1 MRYETNMSMERGLP
15 MKALSWLPV
24 AAKELFMQFSLKRQP
39 TNRDFLWLTLLSMLV
54 LLFALLMSA
63 TREGL
68 SERMVDLLLG
78 RVPGHGIPVWV
89 RANPYTSG
97 GKNLIDS
104 SIVKQ
109 VNAMGDFRNSSSRT
123 NVPGLK
129 IYPYQEI
136 DQISLSLPGDGLWHR
151 HPNDPESPAFEG
163 IAVTAND
170 PLWLFAT
177 KNNQKNPLT
186 IVLNRS
192 IFKSYFKYDAYRDT
206 LKKVLP
212 SPLFQRVPSMN
223 HFLMSEKTR
232 LWLLVGSVKDLLC
245 MDVIWVDRF
254 PIPGKFAYLFPWDQY
269 QALEKAYQYSNIRY
283 YPEIEPNH
291 PQQRAK
297 TLYLKRDV
305 SSYNRKRL
313 AQCLGGT
320 IINKRGQYYMEFQR
334 PMPDFWVNACVENF
348 EIDASQIRIAHPVEG
363 DTITLKSFDQIALPC
378 RKLPKDLLPFEAQ
391 EKCEK
396 NPEYQ
401 FTQSLP
407 GSPRAFVYV
416 PDRGLLNTAI
426 ANLKDMDQKP
436 LLIPWIYADA
446 LKRFGA
452 LIQII
457 DILSSPY
464 LVLFILFLVA
474 LFGVMIA
481 TSIGHRKHY
490 YGIYLAKGMKRLYI
504 YGMLF
509 FQTGMTLVLGLIAAA
524 MSFQSVRYLIN
535 AHFVESSRSFSDVMP
550 LKAPDLLPISF
561 QNHIF
566 VFCAGLIVA
575 WILTLLILYLLPLR
589 MNTMP
594 DDLLE

>member
-1 MRYETNMSMERGLP
+1 
-15 MKALSWLPV
+15 MKSFYWLPV
-24 AAKELFMQFSLKRQP
+24 ATKEFFMQFTLKRQP

-54 LLFALLMSA
+54 LLFALLISA

-89 RANPYTSG
+89 RANPYTAG

-104 SIVKQ
+104 SIVNQ
-109 VNAMGDFRNSSSRT
+109 VNSMGTWKKGSDNIYI
-123 NVPGLK
+123 PGIR
-129 IYPYQEI
+129 IYPYQEV
-136 DQISLSLPGDGLWHR
+136 DQISLALPGDGLWHK
-151 HPNDPESPAFEG
+151 HPNDPESPGFEG
-163 IAVTAND
+163 IAVTDND
-170 PLWLFAT
+170 PLWKFAA
-177 KNNQKNPLT
+177 NNYQVTRMT

-192 IFKSYFKYDAYRDT
+192 IFKSYFKYDAYRKSLET
-206 LKKVLP
+206 LLP
-212 SPLFQRVPSMN
+212 SPLFQKVPSKDT
-223 HFLMSEKTR
+223 FLFSDKTL
-232 LWLLVGSVKDLLC
+232 LWLLVGSVKDLLRFE
-245 MDVIWVDRF
+245 VIWVDRF

-283 YPEIEPNH
+283 FPEIETNQR
-291 PQQRAK
+291 QQRAK
-297 TLYLKRDV
+297 TLYLKNQI
-305 SSYNRKRL
+305 SSYNRDKL
-313 AQCLGGT
+313 AQCLGGN
-320 IINKRGQYYMEFQR
+320 IINKRGQFYMEFKR
-334 PMPDFWVNACVENF
+334 PMPEFWVNACVDDL
-348 EIDASQIRIAHPVEG
+348 EIDASHIRIAHPVAG
-363 DTITLKSFDQIALPC
+363 DTIHLKSFDQIALPC
-378 RKLPKDLLPFEAQ
+378 NKLPKDLLPFEALD
-391 EKCEK
+391 KCK
-396 NPEYQ
+396 DNPEYKFIQ
-401 FTQSLP
+401 TLP

-481 TSIGHRKHY
+481 TLIGHRKHY
-490 YGIYLAKGMKRLYI
+490 YGIFLAKGMGRRDI
-504 YGMLF
+504 YGMLL
-509 FQTGMTLVLGLIAAA
+509 FQIGMTLVIGLIAAA
-524 MSFQSVRYLIN
+524 ITIQSVRSSIN
-535 AHFVESSRSFSDVMP
+535 AHFLEASKSFYDVMP
-550 LKAPDLLPISF
+550 LKTPDLLPVSL
-561 QNHIF
+561 QHHIF
-566 VFCAGLIVA
+566 VFCAGMLIA
-575 WILTLLILYLLPLR
+575 WLLTLLILYLLPLR

>member
-1 MRYETNMSMERGLP
+1 MWVERGYS
-15 MKALSWLPV
+15 MKSLYWLPV
-24 AAKELFMQFSLKRQP
+24 ATKEFFMQFSLKRQP
-39 TNRDFLWLTLLSMLV
+39 TNRDFFWLTLLSMLV

-104 SIVKQ
+104 SIVNQ
-109 VNAMGDFRNSSSRT
+109 LNAMGDFHGSSHNT
-123 NVPGLK
+123 YVPGLK
-129 IYPYQEI
+129 IYPYQEM
-136 DQISLSLPGDGLWHR
+136 DEISLSLPGDGLWHKL
-151 HPNDPESPAFEG
+151 PNDPESPGFEG
-163 IAVTAND
+163 MAVTAND
-170 PLWLFAT
+170 PLWIFAT
-177 KNNQKNPLT
+177 KNNQKKPLT

-192 IFKSYFKYDAYRDT
+192 IFKSYFNYVSYRNK
-206 LKKVLP
+206 LKKELP
-212 SPLFQRVPSMN
+212 SPLFQKVPSKN
-223 HFLMSEKTR
+223 DFFLSDKTH
-232 LWLLVGSVKDLLC
+232 LWLLVGSVKDLLRL
-245 MDVIWVDRF
+245 DVIWVDRF
-254 PIPGKFAYLFPWDQY
+254 PIPGKFAYLFPWNQY

-283 YPEIEPNH
+283 YPEQEPDH
-291 PQQRAK
+291 PQQRVK
-297 TLYLKRDV
+297 TIYIKRQV
-305 SSYNRKRL
+305 SSYSRNKL
-313 AQCLGGT
+313 AQCLGGK
-320 IINKRGQYYMEFQR
+320 IINKRGHYYMDFQR
-334 PMPDFWVNACVENF
+334 PLPNFWVKACADDLG
-348 EIDASQIRIAHPVEG
+348 IDASHMRIAHPVDG
-363 DTITLKSFDQIALPC
+363 DIITLKSFDQIALPC
-378 RKLPKDLLPFEAQ
+378 RKLPKDLLPFDAQ
-391 EKCEK
+391 DKCEK
-396 NPEYQ
+396 NPEYR

-426 ANLKDMDQKP
+426 ANLKEMKQKP

-490 YGIYLAKGMKRLYI
+490 YGIYLAKGMKRLHI
-504 YGMLF
+504 YGMLL
-509 FQTGMTLVLGLIAAA
+509 FQIGMTLVLGLIAAA
-524 MSFQSVRYLIN
+524 ISLQSVRYLIN

-550 LKAPDLLPISF
+550 LKTPDLLPVSF

-575 WILTLLILYLLPLR
+575 WLLTLLILYLLPLR

>member
-1 MRYETNMSMERGLP
+1 
-15 MKALSWLPV
+15 MKALYWLPV
-24 AAKELFMQFSLKRQP
+24 AFKEFFMQFSLKRQP

-109 VNAMGDFRNSSSRT
+109 VNAMGDFHDRSANAY
-123 NVPGLK
+123 VPGLK
-129 IYPYQEI
+129 IYPYQEV
-136 DQISLSLPGDGLWHR
+136 DQISLSLPGDGMWHK
-151 HPNDPESPAFEG
+151 HPNDPESPGFEG
-163 IAVTAND
+163 MAVTAND
-170 PLWLFAT
+170 PLWIFAT
-177 KNNQKNPLT
+177 KNYQKKPLT

-192 IFKSYFKYDAYRDT
+192 IFKSYFKYASYQNT
-206 LKKVLP
+206 LKEILP
-212 SPLFQRVPSMN
+212 APLFQKVPSKN
-223 HFLMSEKTR
+223 DFLCKNRTD

-245 MDVIWVDRF
+245 LDVIWVDRF
-254 PIPGKFAYLFPWDQY
+254 PIPGKFAYLFPWNQY

-283 YPEIEPNH
+283 YPEIAPNH

-297 TLYLKRDV
+297 TIYLNKQV
-305 SSYNRKRL
+305 PSYDRNKL
-313 AQCLGGT
+313 AQCLGGKL
-320 IINKRGQYYMEFQR
+320 INKRGHYYMEFQR
-334 PMPDFWVNACVENF
+334 PMPDFWVKACADDLG
-348 EIDASQIRIAHPVEG
+348 IDASQIRIAHPVDG

-378 RKLPKDLLPFEAQ
+378 RKLPKDLLPFDAQ
-391 EKCEK
+391 NKCEK
-396 NPEYQ
+396 NPAYQ

-426 ANLKDMDQKP
+426 AGLKDMVQKP

-446 LKRFGA
+446 LKRFGT

-490 YGIYLAKGMKRLYI
+490 YGIYLAKGMKRLHI
-504 YGMLF
+504 YGMLL
-509 FQTGMTLVLGLIAAA
+509 FQIGMTLVLGLIAAA
-524 MSFQSVRYLIN
+524 ISLQSVRYLIN

-550 LKAPDLLPISF
+550 LKTPDLLPVSF

-566 VFCAGLIVA
+566 VFGAGLIVA
-575 WILTLLILYLLPLR
+575 WLLTLLILYLLPLR

>member
-1 MRYETNMSMERGLP
+1 
-15 MKALSWLPV
+15 MKSFYWLPI
-24 AAKELFMQFSLKRQP
+24 ATKEFFMQFSLKRQP

-54 LLFALLMSA
+54 LLFALLISA

-89 RANPYTSG
+89 RANPYTVG

-109 VNAMGDFRNSSSRT
+109 VNSMGTKGFSEIYI
-123 NVPGLK
+123 PGLR
-129 IYPYQEI
+129 IYPYQEV
-136 DQISLSLPGDGLWHR
+136 DHISLSLPGDGLWHR
-151 HPNDPESPAFEG
+151 HPNDPESPGFEG
-163 IAVTAND
+163 IALTSDD
-170 PLWLFAT
+170 PLWKFAA
-177 KNNQKNPLT
+177 NNDQVTPLT

-192 IFKSYFKYDAYRDT
+192 IFKSYFKYDTYRKKLET
-206 LKKVLP
+206 LLP
-212 SPLFQRVPSMN
+212 SPLFQKVPSKDT
-223 HFLMSEKTR
+223 FLLSDKTI
-232 LWLLVGSVKDLLC
+232 LWLLVGSVKDLLRLE
-245 MDVIWVDRF
+245 VIWVDRF
-254 PIPGKFAYLFPWDQY
+254 PIPGKFAYLFPWNQY

-283 YPEIEPNH
+283 FPEVGTNQR
-291 PQQRAK
+291 QQRAK
-297 TLYLKRDV
+297 TLYLKNQI
-305 SSYNRKRL
+305 SSYNRDTL
-313 AQCLGGT
+313 AQCLGGK
-320 IINKRGQYYMEFQR
+320 IINKRGQFYMEFQR
-334 PMPDFWVNACVENF
+334 PMPEFWVNACVDDLG
-348 EIDASQIRIAHPVEG
+348 IDASQIRIAHPVAG
-363 DTITLKSFDQIALPC
+363 DTIHLKSFDQIALPC
-378 RKLPKDLLPFEAQ
+378 AKLPKDLLPFDAQ
-391 EKCEK
+391 DKCK
-396 NPEYQ
+396 DNPEYQ
-401 FTQSLP
+401 FIQTLP

-481 TSIGHRKHY
+481 TLIGHRKHY
-490 YGIYLAKGMKRLYI
+490 YGIFLAKGMERRDI
-504 YGMLF
+504 YGMLL
-509 FQTGMTLVLGLIAAA
+509 FQIGMTLVIGLIAAA
-524 MSFQSVRYLIN
+524 ISIQSVRSLIN
-535 AHFVESSRSFSDVMP
+535 AHFLEASKSFYDVMP
-550 LKAPDLLPISF
+550 LKTPDLLPVSL
-561 QNHIF
+561 QHHVF
-566 VFCAGLIVA
+566 VFCAGMLIA
-575 WILTLLILYLLPLR
+575 WLLTLLILYLLPLR

>member
-1 MRYETNMSMERGLP
+1 
-15 MKALSWLPV
+15 MKSFYWLPV
-24 AAKELFMQFSLKRQP
+24 ATKEFFMQFSFKRQP
-39 TNRDFLWLTLLSMLV
+39 ANRDFLWLTLLSMLV

-109 VNAMGDFRNSSSRT
+109 VNAMGAYQGRNVANNR
-123 NVPGLK
+123 VPGLR
-129 IYPYQEI
+129 IYPYHEV
-136 DQISLSLPGDGLWHR
+136 DQISLSLPGDNIWR
-151 HPNDPESPAFEG
+151 KHPHDPESPAFEG
-163 IAVTAND
+163 IAVTEKD
-170 PLWLFAT
+170 PLWIFAT
-177 KNNQKNPLT
+177 KPFIKKPLT

-192 IFKSYFKYDAYRDT
+192 IFKSYFKYDAYRER
-206 LKKVLP
+206 LERLLP
-212 SPLFQRVPSMN
+212 APLFQKIPSKSN
-223 HFLMSEKTR
+223 FLFSDKTQI
-232 LWLLVGSVKDLLC
+232 WLLVGSVKDLL
-245 MDVIWVDRF
+245 MLDVIWIDRL
-254 PIPGKFAYLFPWDQY
+254 PIPGKFAYVFPWNQY

-283 YPEIEPNH
+283 FPEVEPKQK
-291 PQQRAK
+291 QQRAK
-297 TLYLKRDV
+297 TIYLRKDV
-305 SSYNRKRL
+305 SSYNRDQLSK
-313 AQCLGGT
+313 CLDGSM
-320 IINKRGQYYMEFQR
+320 IRKRGQFYIEFKR
-334 PMPDFWVNACVENF
+334 PIPEFWVNACVDELG
-348 EIDASQIRIAHPVEG
+348 IDATNVRIAHPITG
-363 DTITLKSFDQIALPC
+363 DTIHLKTFDQIALPC
-378 RKLPKDLLPFEAQ
+378 RKVPEDILSFEAQ
-391 EKCEK
+391 DKCKE
-396 NPEYQ
+396 NPAYHYIQ
-401 FTQSLP
+401 VLP

-426 ANLKDMDQKP
+426 AKLKDMDQKP

-481 TSIGHRKHY
+481 TLIGHRKHY
-490 YGIYLAKGMKRLYI
+490 YGIYLAKGMGRLDI

-509 FQTGMTLVLGLIAAA
+509 FQIGLTLVIGLIAAA
-524 MSFQSVRYLIN
+524 ISLQSIRYLIN
-535 AHFVESSRSFSDVMP
+535 VHFVEASRSFSDVMP
-550 LKAPDLLPISF
+550 LKSPDLLPVSF
-561 QNHIF
+561 YNHIF
-566 VFCAGLIVA
+566 VFCAGMLVA
-575 WILTLLILYLLPLR
+575 WLLTLFILYLLPLR
-589 MNTMP
+589 TNTMP